1 MANHHQNSSLLK
13 VPKILY
19 HTYCWSYPPYPSLSH
34 FSWCYPTNCCIE
46 WPFSIIDIPC
56 YGCSKPATFP
66 PFFNAKGRKASPN
79 GELSSTGHFAPMGL
93 HPLGGA
99 PRIYLWSTSITT
111 GNHQLFMGKKNEL
124 NRPYSIA
131 NCDLNYQSRQRHPG
145 NCRDPKQPQLM
156 GIDIYIYTNNRRQG
170 FQYTSNPWLVG
181 GTPTSLKNMKVNGKD
196 YPIYYGK

>member
-19 HTYCWSYPPYPSLSH
+19 HTYCWSYLPYPSLSH

-111 GNHQLFMGKKNEL
+111 GNHQLFMGKKKRTKSAIFNSKL
-124 NRPYSIA
+124 W
-131 NCDLNYQSRQRHPG
+131 LKL
-145 NCRDPKQPQLM
+145 PKQATTSRELQGPQTTPTD
-156 GIDIYIYTNNRRQG
+156 GDRYIYIYQ
-170 FQYTSNPWLVG
+170 QS
-181 GTPTSLKNMKVNGKD
+181 
-196 YPIYYGK
+196 

>member
-156 GIDIYIYTNNRRQG
+156 PGCA
-170 FQYTSNPWLVG
+170 FFKLVTSASEARSPASSLMRFG
-181 GTPTSLKNMKVNGKD
+181 ARSCELSFCLPGPTVW
-196 YPIYYGK
+196 